1 MRLVP
6 RMFAVLTAATLG
18 AVAAVTL
25 LSGPAS
31 AATITTGHVDVLDVD
46 YEAGALSLNIKT
58 HAPISP
64 ETDDLDPAG
73 TVLRVLPS
81 WTTTVP
87 SGAAWSCLGPA
98 GSTMYVAPQAYDANK
113 LYAGWDTNDVA
124 AAQGPIKLELVS
136 VVSSPAGGRFTL
148 YTTATS
154 GLSVV
159 PTFRLNSNTAAGCNV
174 PVWPGG
180 IGAATH
186 GHGNWAFSQAGT
198 YTLTFKATAQ
208 NGAGATSG
216 NVAYTFQVG

>member
-1 MRLVP
+1 MRIL
-6 RMFAVLTAATLG
+6 ALLTAATVG

-25 LSGPAS
+25 AAGPAS

-46 YEAGALSLNIKT
+46 YEGGALSLNIKT
-58 HAPISP
+58 NAPLSP
-64 ETDDLDPAG
+64 VTDDLDPAA

-98 GSTMYVAPQAYDANK
+98 GSTMYVAPQAYDAGK
-113 LYAGWDTNDVA
+113 LYAGWDTGDVA
-124 AAQGPIKLELVS
+124 AAQGPVKLELVS

-159 PTFRLNSNTAAGCNV
+159 PTFRLNSNTAAGCGV

-180 IGAATH
+180 IGAAVH

-198 YTLTFKATAQ
+198 YTITFKATAQ

>member
-1 MRLVP
+1 ML
-6 RMFAVLTAATLG
+6 
-18 AVAAVTL
+18 AAVTAAALATVAGVAL
-25 LSGPAS
+25 LASPAS
-31 AATITTGHVDVLDVD
+31 AATITTGHIDVLDVD
-46 YEAGALSLNIKT
+46 YEAGALSLDIKT
-58 HAPISP
+58 YSP
-64 ETDDLDPAG
+64 LSPVTDDLSPTG
-73 TVLRVLPS
+73 TVLRVLPA

-87 SGAAWSCLGPA
+87 SGAAWSCLGTA
-98 GSTMYVAPQAYDANK
+98 GSTLYVAPQSYDANK
-113 LYAGWDTNDVA
+113 LYAGWNTDDVA
-124 AAQGPIKLELVS
+124 AAQGPIKIELVS
-136 VVSSPAGGRFTL
+136 AVSNPPGGRFTL

-159 PTFRLNSNTAAGCNV
+159 PTFRLNSNTAAGCSL

-180 IGAATH
+180 IGAAVH